1 MGRVLTQDL
10 KNRKENLGQVICMY
24 IDGVF
29 QFQLSIFKLQ
39 LGECKYKILPRQSC
53 KQIEHITINRF

>member
-10 KNRKENLGQVICMY
+10 KYRKENLGKVICMY

-39 LGECKYKILPRQSC
+39 LGECKYKIPPRLSC
-53 KQIEHITINRF
+53 K